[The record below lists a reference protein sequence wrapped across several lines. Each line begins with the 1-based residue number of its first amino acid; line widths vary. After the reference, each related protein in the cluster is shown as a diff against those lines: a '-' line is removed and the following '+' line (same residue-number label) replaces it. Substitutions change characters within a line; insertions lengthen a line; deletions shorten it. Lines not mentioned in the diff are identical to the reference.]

1 MHRGTVLGFYQ
12 DADAARAALKRLR
25 ANRLYSSALLRKLP
39 DGQIRVETDLPGLLP
54 LLAGGAGLGL
64 LAGFGLHLLIPAL
77 FAFSGL
83 GMLLCLVMLTL
94 GALLAEKWY
103 GVSSADVTMF
113 RDRLVRD
120 EALVFA
126 RVGRQDAARIL
137 DVMRQGEGDNPIT
150 FALYP
155 GARAT
160 EGEATDD
167 VHQEPLPSDRL
178 AQEARKLAGEQ
189 QNVGTSP
196 GGRPLQRRLKASAR
210 AISRVRRHL
219 TDMSRV
225 DSNIL
230 LAAEWLLDNSYVIQ
244 GHIDDFRRSLPRQYE
259 QELPVLIDEV
269 EEKKRRKGEE
279 EKGNTRDSSTLN
291 SQLSTLHF
299 LLHQISRFA
308 NWMMYDQRWQLLN
321 DKIQKRLQNYLPTP
335 VEPPLPRVY
344 ALSRALILN
353 TDARLDREN
362 IHSFLQEYQS
372 VTPLTIGELW
382 AVPLMLRLRLIEQ
395 LRALSVQV
403 DRRQYERE
411 QADFWANRLLTSA
424 RRDPDLLPIF
434 VADLLRENPTP
445 TPHFA
450 EQLVEHLYDEETA
463 LSPIRDWL
471 ERRLSMTLADAFAQE
486 RTAQARQQVS
496 LGNAI
501 SSLRELGR
509 MDYTKL
515 FEEVSRIDAVL
526 YSDPSG
532 MYPQMDFTTRD
543 RYRHAIEEIARRS
556 TDPEVTEFT
565 VAFRVVALADE
576 HKEGVAC
583 HVGYY
588 LIDDG
593 RAQLESELHSPPR
606 PRVRFLRWTQ
616 IYGTS
621 LYLATIIGLT
631 TSIVATLCRES
642 VWAGV
647 SVLLTVLLAIL
658 AILPASEVAVQLV
671 NYAVTRLLPPGTL
684 PKMDF
689 EQGVPQTFRTLVV
702 VPMMLL
708 TPDSIQEEIDRL
720 EIRFLANTDDNLRYA
735 LLSDY
740 SDAPGQNMP
749 EDAER
754 LNIAMRGIEQLN
766 AKYANGRFLLFHRE
780 RGWSETEGRWM
791 GWERKRGKLEQLN
804 ALLMMSRGQGSG
816 VRGQANQSP
825 TTNHQPPTTSHQ
837 PPMQIRAGDAEWLQD
852 IRFVITLDADT
863 QLPRD
868 TGRHLVETLAHPLNL
883 PVLRQEK
890 GEREKEKAGDNRLSP
905 FSFPLSPLVERG
917 YTILQPRVSTSL
929 PSAAASYFSR
939 LFTDMRGTDPY
950 TLAVSD
956 VYQDLAGEGSY
967 HGKGIYDLAAFHAVL
982 SERFPTSHL
991 LSHDLIEGAH
1001 VRVGVVS
1008 DIELFDLFPRDYT
1021 VHASRQHRWVR
1032 GDWQIADWLRSRVP
1046 YGNGNRIANPLN
1058 LLNHWKILD
1067 NLRRSLLPPVMAL
1080 LLILAWFATPA
1091 PAMWGWLVAWTFL
1104 TPTGLQLL
1112 GRVTTKWKRDPLA
1125 WRETGTSLLRALLFL
1140 SLLPHQAWLNVDAIA
1155 RVWYRK
1161 LVSHRLMLE
1170 WETASEAHRRA
1181 KNRRRQFVLNMAW
1194 IPLLALLLGA
1204 AIRFA
1209 APGAVV
1215 AAAPFLLLWAASPLF
1230 VSLLNR
1236 EVRRDSASVLKPEDR
1251 EMIRQDGAADVAI
1264 LRRSCHFR
1272 NQLAAARQLSGG
1284 FARGTG
1290 PAHVAHQHR
1299 PEPAVRF
1306 GGAGYGLSHAG

>member
-39 DGQIRVETDLPGLLP
+39 DGQIRVETDLSGLLP
-54 LLAGGAGLGL
+54 LLAAGAGLGL
-64 LAGFGLHLLIPAL
+64 LAGFGLHLLFPVL
-77 FAFSGL
+77 FAFPGL
-83 GMLLCLVMLTL
+83 GMLLCLVTLTI
-94 GALLAEKWY
+94 GTLLAEKWY
-103 GVSSADVTMF
+103 GVAPADVTMF

-120 EALVFA
+120 EVLIFA

-137 DVMRQGEGDNPIT
+137 DLMRQGEGDNPIT

-167 VHQEPLPSDRL
+167 VHQDPLPTERL

-189 QNVGTSP
+189 QNVGPSP

-230 LAAEWLLDNSYVIQ
+230 LAAEWLLDNSFVIE
-244 GHIDDFRRSLPRQYE
+244 GHINDFRRSLPRRYE
-259 QELPVLIDEV
+259 QELPVLMD
-269 EEKKRRKGEE
+269 EEKEKRRRGEE
-279 EKGNTRDSSTLN
+279 ETEHRTPNTEHRTPNTLN
-291 SQLSTLHF
+291 F
-299 LLHQISRFA
+299 LLHQVSRCA
-308 NWMMYDQRWQLLN
+308 NWLMYEQRWQLLN
-321 DKIQKRLQNYLPTP
+321 DKIQNRLHNYLPAQ

-362 IHSFLQEYQS
+362 IHGFLQEYQS

-411 QADFWANRLLTSA
+411 QADFWANRLLTAA

-434 VADLLRENPTP
+434 VADLLRENPAP

-463 LSPIRDWL
+463 LAPIRDWL
-471 ERRLSMTLADAFAQE
+471 ERRLNMTLADAFAQE

-515 FEEVSRIDAVL
+515 FEEVSRIDAIL

-532 MYPQMDFTTRD
+532 DYPQMDFATRD

-565 VAFRVVALADE
+565 VAFRVVALANE
-576 HKEGVAC
+576 SREGVAC

-593 RAQLESELHSPPR
+593 RPQLETELHSPPR
-606 PRVRFLRWTQ
+606 PRARFLRWTQ

-631 TSIVATLCRES
+631 TAIVATLCLQS
-642 VWAGV
+642 AWAGV
-647 SVLLTVLLAIL
+647 SVLLTVLLGAL

-671 NYAVTRLLPPGTL
+671 NYAVTRLLPPRTL

-766 AKYANGRFLLFHRE
+766 AKYANGHFLLFHRE

-804 ALLMMSRGQGSG
+804 ALLMSLREG
-816 VRGQANQSP
+816 VGYSVFGIREDSSP
-825 TTNHQPPTTSHQ
+825 TPNTEHL
-837 PPMQIRAGDAEWLQD
+837 PPMQIRAGNVEWLND

-883 PVLRQEK
+883 PVLAKDEEK
-890 GEREKEKAGDNRLSP
+890 IGDRRYEIREGEDS
-905 FSFPLSPLVERG
+905 SFILHPSSFVKRG

-1046 YGNGNRIANPLN
+1046 YGNGSRIANPLN

-1104 TPTGLQLL
+1104 TPTGLQLY

-1161 LVSHRLMLE
+1161 LVSHRMMLE
-1170 WETASEAHRRA
+1170 WETASEAQRRS

-1194 IPLLALLLGA
+1194 IPLLAISLGVA
-1204 AIRFA
+1204 VGFV
-1209 APGAVV
+1209 APGARR
-1215 AAAPFLLLWAASPLF
+1215 SP
-1230 VSLLNR
+1230 
-1236 EVRRDSASVLKPEDR
+1236 P
-1251 EMIRQDGAADVAI
+1251 
-1264 LRRSCHFR
+1264 RRSCCCGRLRPCSYLSSTAKF
-1272 NQLAAARQLSGG
+1272 AATAQAFSSRK
-1284 FARGTG
+1284 TG
-1290 PAHVAHQHR
+1290 R
-1299 PEPAVRF
+1299 
-1306 GGAGYGLSHAG
+1306 